1 MYPNLLKVIYE
12 NREGVNTNKHY
23 GIVFARNLE
32 SQLWELT
39 AKNASVHCGLS
50 IKPYGMPKKGEGG
63 KSLILYPLAIHKD

>member
-1 MYPNLLKVIYE
+1 MYPDLLKVIYE

-39 AKNASVHCGLS
+39 AKNASVH
-50 IKPYGMPKKGEGG
+50 
-63 KSLILYPLAIHKD
+63 